1 MRNAF
6 LLTLLVICVRSSYCD
21 KKSDEYVLTVQA
33 ECYSSKR
40 LFSCFKYRFAR
51 YIWSF
56 ASGRMNLFE
65 TEATSTVDVDGS
77 GGTVKLVQLTEPE
90 RDDNIFQDQRQ
101 MPSEFLLILH
111 IKIIKLNLN

>member
-101 MPSEFLLILH
+101 MPSKFLIILI
-111 IKIIKLNLN
+111 KNLNLNLN